1 MTKGVLVLPP
11 RKTESLPLIKE
22 LAGTS
27 KIVSNVKIPIANE
40 QKIIK
45 VPNTTDIESL
55 YFQFLNEM
63 IHQVDEIII
72 VSPTKIPILF
82 ALVASQEVNI
92 RVIVKD
98 KIISTRELLTAI
110 DQSDKVLLEEQWN
123 RITSKIKSK
132 QITTPNGATLRPYQ
146 QQMVDFAIKNKRV
159 GLFVDMGL
167 GKTLATLATIDK
179 LNKENKLDITKPVL
193 VIAPITVALDTWA
206 READKWGY
214 DMDVLINVQLTPKK
228 KKELFAEL
236 LVPRKKLTILTT
248 NPAQMKSMI
257 EHYHSHGIYNPFQ
270 FVVVDELSQFKSA
283 QTKRFEQVQQLTKKA
298 EYFLGLT
305 GTPAPNNLLDIWS
318 QLMVIDSKKGSLLG
332 YNFFTYRSRY
342 FEPDIVG
349 KDGTVYRWKLQQ
361 GAEQSIYE
369 KMKSNVISLKSEGLL
384 ELPDIVYDNRYVKL
398 PKKAQKVYDK
408 VNKELRQKLLNE
420 EDAILE
426 TENNN
431 IEIANSAVLANKLT
445 QLTSGAIYDN
455 ILDVDD
461 TEVTRHYDILHDE
474 KMKALKDIV
483 ETSTSPIL
491 VFFWYKSELERMSK
505 YIDFEYLDPHRKDF
519 TDIVS
524 RWNNGDIP
532 VLVAHPA
539 SAGHGLN
546 LQEGGHTIVWMTPI
560 NSNEQYRQ
568 ANKRIYRSGQTH
580 TVSIIHL
587 LVANSEDEVVM
598 KRLST
603 KEEGQ
608 DRLMTALNVNQKK
621 LKIF

>member
-11 RKTESLPLIKE
+11 RKTESLSLIKQLVGKSE
-22 LAGTS
+22 
-27 KIVSNVKIPIANE
+27 IVSNVKIPIANE
-40 QKIIK
+40 QKILK
-45 VPNTTDIESL
+45 VPNTNDIESL
-55 YFQFLNEM
+55 HFQFLNEM
-63 IHQVDEIII
+63 INKVDEIII

-110 DQSDKVLLEEQWN
+110 DQSDKILLEEQWN

-179 LNKENKLDITKPVL
+179 LNKENKLDTTKPIL

-228 KKELFAEL
+228 KRELFTEL

-257 EHYHSHGIYNPFQ
+257 EHYHNHGIYNPFQ

-283 QTKRFEQVQQLTKKA
+283 QTKRFEQVQQLTKNA

-349 KDGTVYRWKLQQ
+349 KDGTVYKWKLQH
-361 GAEQSIYE
+361 GAEQSIYD

-398 PKKAQKVYDK
+398 PKKAQNVYDK
-408 VNKELRQKLLNE
+408 LNKELRQKLLNE

-431 IEIANSAVLANKLT
+431 IEIANSAVLTNKLT

-455 ILDVDD
+455 ILDIDD

-568 ANKRIYRSGQTH
+568 ANKRIYRSGQKH

-587 LVANSEDEVVM
+587 LVANSQDEVVM
-598 KRLST
+598 QRLNT

-608 DRLMTALNVNQKK
+608 DRLMTALN
-621 LKIF
+621 IT

>member
-11 RKTESLPLIKE
+11 RKTESLSLIKQLVGKSE
-22 LAGTS
+22 
-27 KIVSNVKIPIANE
+27 IVSNVKIPIANE
-40 QKIIK
+40 QKILK
-45 VPNTTDIESL
+45 VPNTNDIESL
-55 YFQFLNEM
+55 HFQFLNEM
-63 IHQVDEIII
+63 INKVDEIII

-110 DQSDKVLLEEQWN
+110 DQSDKILLEEQWN

-146 QQMVDFAIKNKRV
+146 QQMVEFAIKNKRV

-179 LNKENKLDITKPVL
+179 LNKENKLDITKPIL

-228 KKELFAEL
+228 KRELFTEL

-257 EHYHSHGIYNPFQ
+257 EHYHNHGIYNPFQ

-283 QTKRFEQVQQLTKKA
+283 QTKRFEQVQQLTKNA

-342 FEPDIVG
+342 FEPDVVG
-349 KDGTVYRWKLQQ
+349 KDGTVYKWKLQH
-361 GAEQSIYE
+361 GAEQSIYD

-408 VNKELRQKLLNE
+408 LNKELRQKLLNE

-431 IEIANSAVLANKLT
+431 IEIANSAVLTNKLT

-455 ILDVDD
+455 ILDIDD

-568 ANKRIYRSGQTH
+568 ANKRIYRSGQKH

-587 LVANSEDEVVM
+587 LVANSQDEVVM
-598 KRLST
+598 QRLNT

-608 DRLMTALNVNQKK
+608 DRLMTALN
-621 LKIF
+621 IT

>member
-11 RKTESLPLIKE
+11 RQKESLSLIEK
-22 LAGTS
+22 LVGNS
-27 KIVSNVKIPIANE
+27 QIVSNVKIPIANE
-40 QKIIK
+40 QKILK
-45 VPNTTDIESL
+45 VPNTNDIESL
-55 YFQFLNEM
+55 HFQFLNEM
-63 IHQVDEIII
+63 INKVDEIII
-72 VSPTKIPILF
+72 VSPTKIPVLF

-179 LNKENKLDITKPVL
+179 LNKENKLDITKPIL

-228 KKELFAEL
+228 KRELFTEL

-257 EHYHSHGIYNPFQ
+257 ENYHNHGIYNPFQ

-283 QTKRFEQVQQLTKKA
+283 QTKRFEQVQQLTKNS

-318 QLMVIDSKKGSLLG
+318 QLMVIDNKKGSLLG

-342 FEPDIVG
+342 FEPDVVG
-349 KDGTVYRWKLQQ
+349 KDGTVYKWKLQH
-361 GAEQSIYE
+361 GAEQAIYD

-398 PKKAQKVYDK
+398 PKKAQKIYDK
-408 VNKELRQKLLNE
+408 LNKELRQKLLNE

-431 IEIANSAVLANKLT
+431 IEIANSAVLTNKLT

-455 ILDVDD
+455 ILDVND

-524 RWNNGDIP
+524 RWNNGDIS

-568 ANKRIYRSGQTH
+568 ANKRIYRSGQKH

-587 LVANSEDEVVM
+587 LVANSQDEVVM
-598 KRLST
+598 QRLNT

-608 DRLMTALNVNQKK
+608 DRLMTALN
-621 LKIF
+621 IT

>member
-11 RKTESLPLIKE
+11 RQKESLSLIEK
-22 LAGTS
+22 LVGNS
-27 KIVSNVKIPIANE
+27 QIISNVKIPIANE

-45 VPNTTDIESL
+45 VPNTNDIESL
-55 YFQFLNEM
+55 HFQFLNEM
-63 IHQVDEIII
+63 VNKVDEIII
-72 VSPTKIPILF
+72 VSPTKIPVLF

-110 DQSDKVLLEEQWN
+110 DQSNKVLLEEQWN
-123 RITSKIKSK
+123 RITSKIKTK
-132 QITTPNGATLRPYQ
+132 QITTPNGATLRSYQ

-179 LNKENKLDITKPVL
+179 LNKENKLDITKPIL

-228 KKELFAEL
+228 KRELFTEL

-257 EHYHSHGIYNPFQ
+257 EHYHNHGIYNPFQ

-283 QTKRFEQVQQLTKKA
+283 QTKRFEQVQQLTKNA

-318 QLMVIDSKKGSLLG
+318 QLMVIDNKKGSLLG

-342 FEPDIVG
+342 FEPDVVG
-349 KDGTVYRWKLQQ
+349 KDGTVYKWKLQH
-361 GAEQSIYE
+361 GAEQSIYD

-398 PKKAQKVYDK
+398 PKKAQKIYDK
-408 VNKELRQKLLNE
+408 LNKELRQKLLNE

-431 IEIANSAVLANKLT
+431 IEIANSAVLTNKLT

-455 ILDVDD
+455 ILDVND

-568 ANKRIYRSGQTH
+568 ANKRIYRSGQKH

-587 LVANSEDEVVM
+587 LVANSQDEVVM
-598 KRLST
+598 QRLNT

-608 DRLMTALNVNQKK
+608 DRLMTALN
-621 LKIF
+621 IT

>member
-11 RKTESLPLIKE
+11 RKTESLSLIEE
-22 LAGTS
+22 LVGNS

-55 YFQFLNEM
+55 HFQFLNEM
-63 IHQVDEIII
+63 IRQVDEIII
-72 VSPTKIPILF
+72 VSPTKIPVLF

-132 QITTPNGATLRPYQ
+132 QITTPKGATLRPYQ
-146 QQMVDFAIKNKRV
+146 QQMVNFAIKNKRV

-179 LNKENKLDITKPVL
+179 LNQENKLDITKPIL

-214 DMDVLINVQLTPKK
+214 DIDVLINVQLTPKK
-228 KKELFAEL
+228 KKELFVDL
-236 LVPRKKLTILTT
+236 LMPRKKLTILTT

-257 EHYHSHGIYNPFQ
+257 EHYHKHGIYNPFQ

-283 QTKRFEQVQQLTKKA
+283 QTKRFEQVQQLTKNA

-342 FEPDIVG
+342 FEPDVIG
-349 KDGTVYRWKLQQ
+349 KDGTVYKWKLQQ
-361 GAEQSIYE
+361 GAEQSIYD
-369 KMKSNVISLKSEGLL
+369 KMKSNVISLKSEDLL

-398 PKKAQKVYDK
+398 PKKSQKVYDK
-408 VNKELRQKLLNE
+408 LNKELRQKLRNE

-431 IEIANSAVLANKLT
+431 IEIANSAVLTNKLT

-568 ANKRIYRSGQTH
+568 ANKRIYRSGQKH

-587 LVANSEDEVVM
+587 LVANSIDEVVM
-598 KRLST
+598 QRLNT

-608 DRLMTALNVNQKK
+608 DRLMTALN
-621 LKIF
+621 IT

>member
-11 RKTESLPLIKE
+11 RKTESLSLIKQLVGKSE
-22 LAGTS
+22 
-27 KIVSNVKIPIANE
+27 IVSNVKIPIANE
-40 QKIIK
+40 QKILK
-45 VPNTTDIESL
+45 VPNTNDIESL
-55 YFQFLNEM
+55 HFQFLNEM
-63 IHQVDEIII
+63 INKVDEIII

-110 DQSDKVLLEEQWN
+110 DQSDKILLEEQWN

-179 LNKENKLDITKPVL
+179 LNKENKLDTTKPIL

-228 KKELFAEL
+228 KRELFTEL

-257 EHYHSHGIYNPFQ
+257 EHYHNHGIYNPFQ

-283 QTKRFEQVQQLTKKA
+283 QTKRFEQVQQLTKNA

-342 FEPDIVG
+342 FEPDVVG
-349 KDGTVYRWKLQQ
+349 KDGTVYKWKLQH
-361 GAEQSIYE
+361 GAEQSIYD

-408 VNKELRQKLLNE
+408 LNKELRQKLLNE

-431 IEIANSAVLANKLT
+431 IEIANSAVLTNKLT

-455 ILDVDD
+455 ILDIDD

-568 ANKRIYRSGQTH
+568 ANKRIYRSGQKH

-587 LVANSEDEVVM
+587 LVANSQDEVVM
-598 KRLST
+598 QRLNT

-608 DRLMTALNVNQKK
+608 DRLMTALN
-621 LKIF
+621 IT

>member
-608 DRLMTALNVNQKK
+608 DRLMTALNVNQKS
-621 LKIF
+621 